1 MLERENLAG
10 SSGGTRNSH
19 KNCQLLGV
27 NFNRFMAIL
36 VLKKNIKKHYFG
48 DLKFCRKLGTFKN
61 FTSKI
66 NSTLGV
72 NFD

>member
-1 MLERENLAG
+1 MSALRCKFWPIYGDFSAL
-10 SSGGTRNSH
+10 
-19 KNCQLLGV
+19 KIMKKLNCE
-27 NFNRFMAIL
+27 
-36 VLKKNIKKHYFG
+36 
-48 DLKFCRKLGTFKN
+48 DLKFCSKLGTYKN